1 MQLWRYGHAIEK
13 LGQRYRLIGLLG
25 SGAMADVCLAWDE
38 RERREVAIKVIKSDV
53 LDQKT
58 LNCFLNEATQVVRW
72 NHPHILSVYDDMKLQ
87 LLDAN
92 YGSIVPYIV
101 MEYAKGGDLQRRLI
115 PDQPYPL
122 RETLLIL
129 PQLCSAVQYAH
140 GHGVIHRDLK
150 PLNILFRRLPSGFEQ
165 IVLSD
170 FGLAVQI
177 DAAHYTFGQA
187 GTLEYMAP
195 EQFRG
200 HVEPASDIFAL
211 GVILYQL
218 CTGKIPFQRS
228 FSDLEHPKMQQA
240 PPPLPSR
247 HNPLLPKS
255 LDSVILTA
263 LAPEPSRRFTSAMEF
278 WQNVR
283 MALQAPYKMVVPQR
297 KDVPHSSTGSTKLA
311 PFSPLSPSR
320 WPSTASST
328 NYFSDDYTEPPG
340 KITRIIPITDL
351 REKTTNKIPVSML
364 SNRVTNKMP
373 VPELH
378 ESIGKVTVDVHGETT
393 RASVMR
399 NSMHSSGSIV
409 TERAEI
415 PFNQR
420 QAKIGDSRAFLR
432 RRFEQP
438 FLIVIALL
446 VILLLLVLAVIA
458 ADGKVAHFFSAVPST
473 TIVTIT
479 PASKDLQ
486 NVYVIDAVMGIPDG
500 SRHQVQARFLSTTSQ
515 PATQTVRAT
524 GNGQIAGAHATGT
537 LTLHNSSS
545 TAFTLA
551 AGKIF
556 TDAHG
561 VRITNDTAVTV
572 PPASGQTPGKA
583 DVSAHVVDV
592 GVSGNISAGDLY
604 QDCCASGITVK
615 NMTAFTGG
623 RNQRTYIY
631 VQQSDIDGATAT
643 LEVPL
648 TQSTQASLQS
658 QLAPNERFVSPTQ
671 CSPTATSDSRVGAR
685 VKNVTVSVTV
695 LCKGEVY
702 DHSAVQKIVTTQL
715 IHEAEANLGN
725 SYTLVGNVI
734 AVVAQAAMINSNE
747 KKNTLL
753 VKAEGVW
760 VFKFS
765 SLWLQRLAS
774 LIMGKSKLGATN
786 VLLKQLGVAKIY
798 IQLSGQDSTIL
809 PMDPHQI
816 KFVIAHV
823 PGVQEPISP
832 MQRPVP
838 FVRPLV
844 TPTPNK

>member
-1 MQLWRYGHAIEK
+1 MRLWRYGHAIEK

-38 RERREVAIKVIKSDV
+38 REKREVAIKVIKSDV

-58 LNCFLNEATQVVRW
+58 LNCFLNEATQVVGW
-72 NHPHILSVYDDMKLQ
+72 NHPHILSIYDDMKLQ

-101 MEYAKGGDLQRRLI
+101 MEYAKGGDLQHRLI

-165 IVLSD
+165 VVLSD
-170 FGLAVQI
+170 FGLSVQI
-177 DAAHYTFGQA
+177 DVAHYTFGQA

-200 HVEPASDIFAL
+200 YAEPASDIFAL
-211 GVILYQL
+211 GVILYLL
-218 CTGKIPFQRS
+218 CTGKVPFQRS
-228 FSDLEHPKMQQA
+228 FADLEHPKIQQT
-240 PPPLPSR
+240 PPPPPSS
-247 HNPLLPKS
+247 HNPILPKS
-255 LDSVILTA
+255 LDRIILTA
-263 LAPEPSRRFTSAMEF
+263 LAPEPSRRFASAMEF

-283 MALQAPYKMVVPQR
+283 MAVQAPYKMVVPHR
-297 KDVPHSSTGSTKLA
+297 KDVPYISTGSTEFVS
-311 PFSPLSPSR
+311 FSSPS
-320 WPSTASST
+320 PSNGPFTASST
-328 NYFSDDYTEPPG
+328 NYFSDDYPEPPG
-340 KITRIIPITDL
+340 KITRKIPITDL
-351 REKTTNKIPVSML
+351 REKTTNKIPVPTL
-364 SNRVTNKMP
+364 SNGVTNKVPM
-373 VPELH
+373 PELH
-378 ESIGKVTVDVHGETT
+378 GSVSKVAVAVHDETT
-393 RASVMR
+393 NASVMR
-399 NSMHSSGSIV
+399 NSMHSAGSIV
-409 TERAEI
+409 TDRVGI
-415 PFNQR
+415 PFNQ
-420 QAKIGDSRAFLR
+420 QQSKIRDARASLR

-438 FLIVIALL
+438 FLIAIALL

-458 ADGKVAHFFSAVPST
+458 ADGKAAHFFSAVPST

-486 NVYVIDAVMGIPDG
+486 NVYAIDAVTGLPDG
-500 SRHQVQARFLSTTSQ
+500 SQHQVQARFLSTTSQ

-524 GNGQIAGAHATGT
+524 GNGQIPGTHATGT

-545 TAFTLA
+545 TAFTLT

-572 PPASGQTPGKA
+572 PPANGQTPGKA
-583 DVSAHVVDV
+583 DVLAHVVDV
-592 GVSGNISAGDLY
+592 GASGNISAGDLY

-623 RNQRTYIY
+623 RDQQTYVY
-631 VQQSDIDGATAT
+631 VQQSDIDKATTA
-643 LEVPL
+643 LVAPL
-648 TQSTQASLQS
+648 IQSTQGFLQS
-658 QLAPNERFVSPTQ
+658 QLAPYERFVSPTQ
-671 CSPTATSDSRVGAR
+671 CSSTATSDAKVGAR
-685 VKNVTVSVTV
+685 VANVTVSVTV

-702 DHSAVQKIVTTQL
+702 DHSAVQKVVTARL
-715 IHEAEANLGN
+715 IHEVKANLGN
-725 SYTLVGNVI
+725 SYSLVGNVI
-734 AVVAQAAMINSNE
+734 AVVAQAAVINSNE
-747 KKNTLL
+747 KKTTLL

-765 SLWLQRLAS
+765 SQWLQRLAS
-774 LIMGKSKLGATN
+774 LIMGKSKLGARN

-816 KFVIAHV
+816 KFVIVRV
-823 PGVQEPISP
+823 PGVQEPINP
-832 MQRPVP
+832 MLRPVP